1 MIKKNHREGNTLRS
15 LITGLLLIGLLFVSG
30 CKKILAPLVEQN
42 EVKVAF
48 FVSDSVG
55 NQKSVFAKGEN
66 IYFHFKITNNRSK
79 DLKYT
84 KSHGGPPI
92 VNFLLY
98 KNNQL
103 VGTTDDGYCFP
114 AIVVGGKIKPGK
126 SLNYVT
132 SWYGNPSHKSLL
144 EAGNYSFEVEPY
156 IRFDDFDLNEKL
168 KIIHF
173 SIR

>member
-1 MIKKNHREGNTLRS
+1 MRS
-15 LITGLLLIGLLFVSG
+15 LITRLLLIGLLFVSG
-30 CKKILAPLVEQN
+30 CKKILAPLKEQS

-48 FVSDSVG
+48 FVSDSAG

-66 IYFHFKITNNRSK
+66 IYFHFKITNNRSE

-92 VNFLLY
+92 VSFLLY

-114 AIVVGGKIKPGK
+114 AIVVGGKIKSGK
-126 SLNYVT
+126 ALNYVT

-144 EAGNYSFEVEPY
+144 EAGSYSFEVKPY

-168 KIIHF
+168 KIAHF